1 MFVRPV
7 VFSNPSCGILFA
19 EKQDTRY
26 NTLNSLLSRALTVL
40 RVVSKQVLVDLL
52 LNKTARHCGNYSS
65 TVKQVMND
73 SEHILFADYMQFIL
87 IRGGENKERSQ
98 NIKYGVSFLILTIFQ
113 KLKKYMLVVLL

>member
-1 MFVRPV
+1 MRGVANKF
-7 VFSNPSCGILFA
+7 
-19 EKQDTRY
+19 
-26 NTLNSLLSRALTVL
+26 
-40 RVVSKQVLVDLL
+40 LVALL

-65 TVKQVMND
+65 TVKHFMND

-98 NIKYGVSFLILTIFQ
+98 NIKYGLSFLILTTLQ